1 MSDTDLEKLKE
12 RKYDEINEETKK
24 VLTNVGIGE
33 KEIEEMLSIQE
44 ENKMDHQ
51 CHIIKSQEEFTQCG
65 QETPEEKIIPR
76 EEIKKFLQDRSMSRS
91 FINTFLKIGFNEE
104 FQR

>member
-12 RKYDEINEETKK
+12 RKYDEVDEETKK
-24 VLTNVGIGE
+24 VLKNLGIGE
-33 KEIEEMLSIQE
+33 NEIEKILGKQKENEMDID
-44 ENKMDHQ
+44 KP
-51 CHIIKSQEEFTQCG
+51 KEEFTHCG

-76 EEIKKFLQDRSMSRS
+76 EEIKKFLLDRSMSRS

-104 FQR
+104 FHR

>member
-1 MSDTDLEKLKE
+1 MSDADLEKLKE
-12 RKYDEINEETKK
+12 RKYDEIDEETKEILRK
-24 VLTNVGIGE
+24 LEIGE
-33 KEIEEMLSIQE
+33 KEIEKMLE
-44 ENKMDHQ
+44 GNEMDHH
-51 CHIIKSQEEFTQCG
+51 CYKSKEEEFTHCG